1 MLGLIEKYGEC
12 FKLKKLIT
20 EKDTKWGNSTL
31 AHASQSL
38 LSPRGAPVALG
49 RGCPRGRDGLAGVKA
64 SKSWMDHLQ
73 VRRTGCG
80 DKGQEQVGDGVRDQA
95 LASGERRPQLVVV
108 VMAAAL
114 EIAGGLYSLD
124 CMPSAP
130 ILLWN

>member
-1 MLGLIEKYGEC
+1 MPGGS
-12 FKLKKLIT
+12 
-20 EKDTKWGNSTL
+20 GSL
-31 AHASQSL
+31 AAWIAWV
-38 LSPRGAPVALG
+38 G
-49 RGCPRGRDGLAGVKA
+49 
-64 SKSWMDHLQ
+64 
-73 VRRTGCG
+73 G